1 MLKIYKQTNKR
12 DVLPKL
18 ATNSNTFHVVE
29 NKHYVAI
36 FKKEGKFLMVFN
48 EDALIFNFL
57 FGYKVLT
64 NLKCG
69 FPNNILEKNLKIL
82 EESNIS
88 YKIFDKDKEVAFKD
102 FSSKNNYDDILEK
115 FINYSSLNNRLDLL
129 IKRVKFAS
137 PEKLKNILKYIQ
149 ECLK

>member
-1 MLKIYKQTNKR
+1 MWLSLK
-12 DVLPKL
+12 
-18 ATNSNTFHVVE
+18 
-29 NKHYVAI
+29 
-36 FKKEGKFLMVFN
+36 KKESFLTVFN
-48 EDALIFNFL
+48 EDSLIFNFL

-88 YKIFDKDKEVAFKD
+88 YKIFDKDKKILFKD
-102 FSSKNNYDDILEK
+102 FNKNNNYDDILEK
-115 FINYSSLNNRLDLL
+115 SINYSSLNNRLDLL

-137 PEKLKNILKYIQ
+137 PEKLENILKYIQ

>member
-1 MLKIYKQTNKR
+1 M
-12 DVLPKL
+12 PKL
-18 ATNSNTFHVVE
+18 ATE
-29 NKHYVAI
+29 NDNFGAAESKHYVAI
-36 FKKEGKFLMVFN
+36 FKKEGKFLTVFN

-102 FSSKNNYDDILEK
+102 FGNKNNYDDVLNK
-115 FINYSSLNNRLDLL
+115 FINYSSLNNRLDLF
-129 IKRVKFAS
+129 I
-137 PEKLKNILKYIQ
+137 
-149 ECLK
+149 